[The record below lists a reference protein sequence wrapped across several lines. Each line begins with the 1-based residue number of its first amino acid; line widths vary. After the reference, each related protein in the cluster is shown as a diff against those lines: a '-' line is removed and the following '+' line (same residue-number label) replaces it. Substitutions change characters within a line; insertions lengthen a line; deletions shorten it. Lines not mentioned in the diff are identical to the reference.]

1 MKVKQVGVYAH
12 DKRPLLLTSCL
23 AASGRSEKEREK
35 ERGDGGR
42 IEGHTRQWGL
52 CGHLS
57 ATDGKAV
64 DPGKTESE

>member
-1 MKVKQVGVYAH
+1 MKEKQVGVCAH
-12 DKRPLLLTSCL
+12 DKQPLLLTSCL
-23 AASGRSEKEREK
+23 AASGRSKKEREK

-52 CGHLS
+52 CGYLS

-64 DPGKTESE
+64 DPARTESE